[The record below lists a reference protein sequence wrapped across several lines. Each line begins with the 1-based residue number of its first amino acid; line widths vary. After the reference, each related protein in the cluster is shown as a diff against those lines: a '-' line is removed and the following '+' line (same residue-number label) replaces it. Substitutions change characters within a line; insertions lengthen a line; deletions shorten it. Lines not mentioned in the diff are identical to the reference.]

1 MIMKIKQ
8 MLCGAILLL
17 SCLFLAACGTSA
29 TDYAKQT
36 TLKSFP
42 HVPIG
47 KALDAY
53 YEDTDWEYR
62 GEDKELNPNYKHI
75 VVFTGTRDGKKKH
88 IGFGSNDRKKYE
100 VINEAGGIKNPT
112 AMYDRDN
119 NEVFDMEIWFALM
132 NYKVPKDDNDK
143 GKVDKY
149 IEIVKKSLIKNLVVD
164 DTKKLVGD
172 MTIEEAIKF
181 ILDNDDWKAFNG
193 PDGEKVV
200 EVSGTVSNKPHV
212 SETPKGEIGKSMVI
226 QFLLD
231 DNDKVYGGYSSMGG
245 ITGVDVILSSA
256 IEAGQQADYS
266 AIVPYNKNS
275 NTAISTVQNFFSKA
289 GIKSNVVATSYGN
302 SDKGFLTRFD
312 DETVILMDYI
322 NKQMVLVNPPNAID
336 TIAGYKGSTKKNI
349 DLTLTILADAHDN
362 DAANGTWKG
371 DHHLLPVRVEYNY
384 ENGKNIPYMIKS
396 GSGASPASYDNYLY
410 EQKNVD
416 AVNMIIEE
424 AAFLR

>member
-1 MIMKIKQ
+1 MIMMRMI
-8 MLCGAILLL
+8 CGVFIFMSCLLL
-17 SCLFLAACGTSA
+17 SACGMSHK
-29 TDYAKQT
+29 DYAKQT
-36 TLKSFP
+36 TVKSFP

-47 KALDAY
+47 KALDNY
-53 YEDTDWEYR
+53 FEDTEWEYR

-75 VVFTGTRDGKKKH
+75 VVFTGTHDGKKEY
-88 IGFGSNDRKKYE
+88 IAFGSKDGKKFEIVNE
-100 VINEAGGIKNPT
+100 VSGIVNPKG
-112 AMYDRDN
+112 MYDEKN
-119 NEVFDMEIWFALM
+119 NENWDMNIWLALM
-132 NYKVPKDDNDK
+132 NYQVPKGDDNK

-149 IEIVKKSLIKNLVVD
+149 VEIVKKSPIKNLVVD

-172 MTIEEAIKF
+172 MSVESAIKY

-212 SETPKGEIGKSMVI
+212 YKTPKGEIGKSMVI

-256 IEAGQQADYS
+256 IKASQQADSS
-266 AIVPYNKNS
+266 AIVSYNKNS
-275 NTAISTVQNFFSKA
+275 NTAISIVQKSFSKA
-289 GIKSNVVATSYGN
+289 GIKGNVVATSYGN
-302 SDKGFLTRFD
+302 SDKGYLTQFD
-312 DETVILMDYI
+312 DGKVLLMDNI
-322 NKQMVLVNPPNAID
+322 NKQMILVTTPNAID
-336 TIAGYKGSTKKNI
+336 TIAGYKGSTKRSI
-349 DLTLTILADAHDN
+349 ELSLIVLGDTHDR
-362 DAANGTWKG
+362 DAASGTWKD

-384 ENGKNIPYMIKS
+384 ENGKHVPYMIKS
-396 GSGASPASYDNYLY
+396 GYGASPASYDNYLY